1 MISEIITTLVEI
13 VIMRSI
19 KSVNHP
25 AIIIISNTR
34 TRRREVG
41 N

>member
-13 VIMRSI
+13 VI
-19 KSVNHP
+19 NHP